1 MSSVNDA
8 VEKVRERIQDG
19 IDSLRKKV
27 FGANNEHLDFVMDS
41 FYKLAP
47 PQRNAVLAGI
57 ISGIILFVMAAV
69 GLYFSRVNSLKS
81 ELNDTFAAIHEIRGI
96 KKDLGEVEARF
107 DSLVSAVDKRTNDLK
122 IKPFFEKLAKQE
134 QVVIEG
140 LVEQKAQLPAD
151 NPLAAK
157 MEENLV
163 EMRLPKISIPR
174 LLNFLIEI
182 EKADKYL
189 RIQDLK
195 IQGRYGTKLY
205 FDGTVKIRGY
215 SIVKR

>member
-1 MSSVNDA
+1 MSAASDAIEQFREKIQDA
-8 VEKVRERIQDG
+8 VDQIRKRI
-19 IDSLRKKV
+19 

-57 ISGIILFVMAAV
+57 IGGIVLFVLAAV

-81 ELNDTFAAIHEIRGI
+81 ELNETFAAIHEL
-96 KKDLGEVEARF
+96 KKLKREFAAVDDRF
-107 DSLVSAVDKRTNDLK
+107 GTLIETVDKRTNDLK

-140 LVEQKAQLPAD
+140 LVEQKSPLPAD
-151 NPLAAK
+151 NPLSGK
-157 MEENLV
+157 MDENLV
-163 EMRLPKISIPR
+163 EMRLPKISIPKM
-174 LLNFLIEI
+174 LTFMIET
-182 EKADKYL
+182 EKSDKYL
-189 RIQDLK
+189 RIQDVK

-215 SIVKR
+215 SIKR